1 MSIKEGH
8 LDDVDLSGLKFVSVA
23 HFPDAMHEGNGQ
35 MEVYVGELVSERQ
48 RAALFQILGGK
59 AGGPIFE
66 ILAAVC
72 PRLEGVH
79 FVPIEWELDKEK
91 RRARL
96 TVPGFGE
103 PKSEPLMVIP
113 TGGEQRVIVKMP
125 DGLEYKE
132 MEVAQAAMLKSNGA
146 IKFEWQKTHSS
157 LAEVEQTDKGLVA

>member
-35 MEVYVGELVSERQ
+35 MEGYVGGLVSERQ
-48 RAALFQILGGK
+48 CVALLQILGGK

-146 IKFEWQKTHSS
+146 IRFEWQKTHSS